1 MSQFQPGTPQ
11 LRAPGN
17 QGSFSPMVAQS
28 ASSRPPLRRVES
40 SDDEDSQPLT
50 INKPRTA
57 APVRQQNAPVPP
69 PRSLY
74 AANANANASTSSLQN
89 FSRPT
94 SNTTQARSDLPLRN
108 ASPLSAAPRTSI
120 GDSHRLG
127 HGRKH
132 SQTQG
137 SFEPYLPTAAT
148 SNLGSMANLN
158 TGLSASQIAAQAAMQ
173 HQTHTRQRSQT
184 VPTPQVDAAT
194 NNGSR
199 RPSRGPTSPP
209 LLSLTEAS
217 GPRDHSFGGQIYQN
231 GLLGGS
237 HGNAAQT
244 AANLVFPK
252 SPNTSPGLPPSDHEH
267 RMQPDRPIKIEKS
280 KVKLFSRPGKIGISK
295 DKEARAGALPSPSKM
310 ASYTLASL
318 QGKNF
323 STNSLADSM
332 SSAASMYSM
341 ANSSSATIRAVDT
354 PPVPEKDKEK
364 KHHFLSRQK
373 HKLSSKD
380 DHHLP
385 LSSAA
390 SNSKPVDPSA
400 PSSLYNFSLPP
411 SPGPTSTSFAK
422 SMSGLDL
429 RHGGRALREKKK
441 EEKSDALRE
450 SELSYQNSNDWP
462 GPSSLGSAGG
472 ASYLGP
478 TAGSYGYPSSIYGA
492 DGADLSKYGLNN
504 MGADDAWPFLKA
516 KLLVIFEGEDLRLP
530 VEELNRLVTTHIQ
543 RCIQKRAPSIVVE
556 DLRDLLATGFS
567 SLDQMLHRTPDDRLI
582 PHLVEMWLFTF
593 TSILPYMQAVFLPL
607 DLEFSGHGPLMTPEQ
622 ARDFW
627 GALPSSS
634 KEMNS
639 NIPASNALEVRRIVL
654 TAYRDTVILP
664 RFDTLKTIF
673 SRLSLDSI
681 SLSLPAADILS
692 TSPDSFSGGRPS
704 TAMSLDPAHASYGSH
719 TTTLLGSGSSG
730 DGSGNRSRAISNV
743 SYGSEPS
750 NNSGLG
756 IAGLPPPPQRPFTP
770 SSTHPLH
777 TLNRGQRAQTVEDS
791 GKQLTETVGR
801 MLQCMSVLASV
812 GVDGGGDESSQKKME
827 ELTRG
832 LKLNWLGR
840 GRMGRDRRGLVGAR
854 VPFVGANSRI
864 EGTVA

>member
-1 MSQFQPGTPQ
+1 
-11 LRAPGN
+11 
-17 QGSFSPMVAQS
+17 
-28 ASSRPPLRRVES
+28 
-40 SDDEDSQPLT
+40 
-50 INKPRTA
+50 
-57 APVRQQNAPVPP
+57 
-69 PRSLY
+69 
-74 AANANANASTSSLQN
+74 
-89 FSRPT
+89 
-94 SNTTQARSDLPLRN
+94 
-108 ASPLSAAPRTSI
+108 
-120 GDSHRLG
+120 
-127 HGRKH
+127 
-132 SQTQG
+132 
-137 SFEPYLPTAAT
+137 
-148 SNLGSMANLN
+148 MANLN

-173 HQTHTRQRSQT
+173 HQTHMRQRSQT
-184 VPTPQVDAAT
+184 VPAPQLET
-194 NNGSR
+194 GSNISGNR

-217 GPRDHSFGGQIYQN
+217 GPRENTFGGQLYQN

-237 HGNAAQT
+237 HGSAAQT

-252 SPNTSPGLPPSDHEH
+252 STASSPGLSLSDQDLP
-267 RMQPDRPIKIEKS
+267 RLQPDKPIKTEKS
-280 KVKLFSRPGKIGISK
+280 KVKLFSRPGKIGINK
-295 DKEARAGALPSPSKM
+295 DKEAKAGALPSPSKM
-310 ASYTLASL
+310 ASYNLSSL
-318 QGKNF
+318 QRNNF

-341 ANSSSATIRAVDT
+341 ANSSSATIRAVD
-354 PPVPEKDKEK
+354 PQQPEKVDKEK
-364 KHHFLSRQK
+364 HKHHFLSRQK

-400 PSSLYNFSLPP
+400 PSSLYNFNLPP
-411 SPGPTSTSFAK
+411 SPGPASTSFAK

-450 SELSYQNSNDWP
+450 NELSYQNSNDWP

-472 ASYLGP
+472 ASYLGG
-478 TAGSYGYPSSIYGA
+478 TSGSFGYAASIYSSETQ
-492 DGADLSKYGLNN
+492 DLGKYGLNN

-516 KLLVIFEGEDLRLP
+516 KLLIIFEGEDLRLP
-530 VEELNRLVTTHIQ
+530 VEDFNRLVMYAILIKFFCYSAKDYRLHLQ
-543 RCIQKRAPSIVVE
+543 RCIQRRAPSLVVE
-556 DLRDLLATGFS
+556 DLRELLATGFS
-567 SLDQMLHRTPDDRLI
+567 SLDQTLRRTPDERLI

-607 DLEFSGHGPLMTPEQ
+607 DLEFSGHGPLMSPEQ

-627 GALPSSS
+627 GVLPSSS
-634 KEMNS
+634 KDANGS
-639 NIPASNALEVRRIVL
+639 IPASQALEVRRIVL

-681 SLSLPAADILS
+681 SLSLPATDILS

-704 TAMSLDPAHASYGSH
+704 TAMSLEPSLASYGSQ
-719 TTTLLGSGSSG
+719 TTTFLGGGSSA

-743 SYGSEPS
+743 SYGSDPS
-750 NNSGLG
+750 SVFGLG

-777 TLNRGQRAQTVEDS
+777 AFNRGQREKTVEDS
-791 GKQLTETVGR
+791 SKQLTETVGR

-812 GVDGGGDESSQKKME
+812 GVGGGGDESSQKKME

-854 VPFVGANSRI
+854 VPGLVGAPSS
-864 EGTVA
+864 VL